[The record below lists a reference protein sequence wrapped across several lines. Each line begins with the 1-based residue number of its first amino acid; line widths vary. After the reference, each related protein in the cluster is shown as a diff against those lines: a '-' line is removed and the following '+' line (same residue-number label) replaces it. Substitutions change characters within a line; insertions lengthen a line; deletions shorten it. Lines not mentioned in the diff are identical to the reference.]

1 MPRAKQDEAP
11 SLLSELG
18 HRIEAVCKLLGTRK
32 NAALIADISTDQLA
46 RYFKGESKPGLEAV
60 AKMCEHAG
68 VSLDWLWSGEGEMLR
83 QRRAMEGAPR
93 SRPEEDFDLVP
104 LYEAVASAGPGTV
117 GNGDGVVAQMAFR
130 RQWLQRVGLHP
141 KNLAMIHA
149 RGDSMW
155 PTISDGD
162 VLLMDATLNT
172 PDGGIYVVR
181 IGEELRAKRLQR
193 LIDGSVRVSSDNKIY
208 ADEVIDA
215 SDLWQLSVLGK
226 VIWVGGLI

>member
-1 MPRAKQDEAP
+1 
-11 SLLSELG
+11 
-18 HRIEAVCKLLGTRK
+18 
-32 NAALIADISTDQLA
+32 
-46 RYFKGESKPGLEAV
+46 
-60 AKMCEHAG
+60 
-68 VSLDWLWSGEGEMLR
+68 MLR
-83 QRRAMEGAPR
+83 QRRTLEDVPR
-93 SRPEEDFDLVP
+93 SKPEEEFDLVP

-117 GNGDGVVAQMAFR
+117 GNGDGVVAMMAFR
-130 RQWLQRVGLHP
+130 RQWLQSIGLRP
-141 KNLAMIHA
+141 KNLAMLHA
-149 RGDSMW
+149 HGDSMW

-162 VLLMDATLNT
+162 VLLMDVTLNT

-215 SDLWQLSVLGK
+215 SDLGQLSVLGR